1 MRLNYIL
8 SDLGIG
14 LKRNLSMTIAVVVTI
29 WVSLALFGS
38 ALLANSQVSLMK
50 GNWYDKIQISVFLC
64 TKDSGG
70 RGCSGA
76 EVTQEQKNRIQQ
88 VIQTNPDTAPDGVFS
103 EAKKEAFESFKK
115 LYKDSPIVSTVT
127 EDQMQESFRVKLKDP
142 QRYQNLVSA
151 VAGLPG
157 VDTVQDLRQYL
168 DPLFKA
174 LNGLQIGAIF
184 AAGLLLAAALM
195 QIFNTI
201 RLAAYARRREI
212 GIMRLVGA
220 SSWHIQLP
228 FVLGSMLAALI
239 SAVLSALGLAGF
251 MYFVVYGYL
260 RETLGQITTWVRW
273 QEAVTVVGWTTV
285 LALILALIPT
295 LVMTRKY
302 LDV

>member
-29 WVSLALFGS
+29 WVSLSLFGS
-38 ALLANSQVSLMK
+38 ALLAREQVDLMK

-76 EVTQEQKNRIQQ
+76 EVTAEQKNRIKN
-88 VIQTNPDTAPDGVFS
+88 VIESSPDTAPEGVFGETKQ
-103 EAKKEAFESFKK
+103 EAYDQFKK

-127 EDQMQESFRVKLKDP
+127 VDQMQESYRVKLKDP

-168 DPLFKA
+168 DPLFSA
-174 LNGLQIGAIF
+174 LNALRWGALV
-184 AAGLLLAAALM
+184 AAGLLLVAALM
-195 QIFNTI
+195 QISNTI

-220 SSWHIQLP
+220 SNFYIQLP
-228 FVLGSMLAALI
+228 FLLEAILAALI
-239 SAVLSALGLAGF
+239 GAVLACGTLWIGV
-251 MYFVVYGYL
+251 YFVVMQ
-260 RETLGQITTWVRW
+260 RAEETFRVW
-273 QEAVTVVGWTTV
+273 QWIGAAETFRA
-285 LALILALIPT
+285 T
-295 LVMTRKY
+295 LVMVVVGLVLAVVPTFLTTRKY
-302 LDV
+302 LKV

>member
-38 ALLANSQVSLMK
+38 ALLAQQQVELMK

-70 RGCSGA
+70 RGCSGT

-88 VIQTNPDTAPDGVFS
+88 VIQSNPDTAPDGVYS
-103 EAKKEAFESFKK
+103 ESKKEAFESFKK

-174 LNGLQIGAIF
+174 LNGLQVGALI

-220 SSWHIQLP
+220 SNFYIQLP
-228 FVLGSMLAALI
+228 FLLEAVLAALI
-239 SAVLSALGLAGF
+239 GAVLACGTLWLGVYL
-251 MYFVVYGYL
+251 VVMQ
-260 RETLGQITTWVRW
+260 RAEETFRVWQWVGTTETFRAMFYMV
-273 QEAVTVVGWTTV
+273 VVGV
-285 LALILALIPT
+285 ILAVIPT
-295 LVMTRKY
+295 FLTTRKY
-302 LDV
+302 LKV

>member
-1 MRLNYIL
+1 MRLNYVI

-29 WVSLALFGS
+29 WVSLSLFGS
-38 ALLANSQVSLMK
+38 ALLIHKQVDLMK

-76 EVTQEQKNRIQQ
+76 EVTSQQKDRIRE
-88 VIQTNPDTAPDGVFS
+88 VIESSPDTAPDGVFVES
-103 EAKKEAFESFKK
+103 KQEAYDNFKR

-127 EDQMQESFRVKLKDP
+127 VDQMQESFRVKLKDP
-142 QRYQNLVSA
+142 QRFENLVSA

-157 VDTVQDLRQYL
+157 VDTVQDLRKFL

-174 LNGLQIGAIF
+174 LNALEIGSYV
-184 AAGLLLAAALM
+184 AAALLLVAALM
-195 QIFNTI
+195 QIANTI

-220 SSWHIQLP
+220 SSFYIQLP
-228 FVLGSMLAALI
+228 FLLEAVLAALI
-239 SAVLSALGLAGF
+239 GAVLACATLWIAV
-251 MYFVVYGYL
+251 YIVVN
-260 RETLGQITTWVRW
+260 RFAKQTFQVWEWV
-273 QEAVTVVGWTTV
+273 QFSDAIQVTVYMVVVG
-285 LALILALIPT
+285 LILAVIPT
-295 LVMTRKY
+295 FLTTRRY
-302 LDV
+302 LKV

>member
-14 LKRNLSMTIAVVVTI
+14 LRRNLSMTIAVVVTI
-29 WVSLALFGS
+29 WVSLSLFGS
-38 ALLANSQVSLMK
+38 ALLAREQVDLMK

-70 RGCSGA
+70 RGCSGT
-76 EVTQEQKNRIQQ
+76 EVTTEQKNRIKQ
-88 VIQTNPDTAPDGVFS
+88 VIESNPDTAPEGVFGES
-103 EAKKEAFESFKK
+103 KKEAFEQFKK

-151 VAGLPG
+151 VSGLPG

-168 DPLFKA
+168 DPLFTA
-174 LNGLQIGAIF
+174 LNKLRWGALI
-184 AAGLLLAAALM
+184 AAGLLLVAALM
-195 QIFNTI
+195 QISNTI

-220 SSWHIQLP
+220 SNFYIQLP
-228 FVLGSMLAALI
+228 FLLEAILAALI
-239 SAVLSALGLAGF
+239 GAVLACGTLWLGV
-251 MYFVVYGYL
+251 YFLITKQAEETFRAWERVGAP
-260 RETLGQITTWVRW
+260 ETLRATLIMV
-273 QEAVTVVGWTTV
+273 VVGLV
-285 LALILALIPT
+285 LAIIPT
-295 LVMTRKY
+295 FLTTRKY
-302 LDV
+302 LKV

>member
-14 LKRNLSMTIAVVVTI
+14 LRRNLSMTIAVVVTI
-29 WVSLALFGS
+29 WVSLSLFGS
-38 ALLANSQVSLMK
+38 ALLAGSQVDLMK
-50 GNWYDKIQISVFLC
+50 GNWYDKIQISIFLC

-70 RGCSGA
+70 RGCSGT
-76 EVTQEQKNRIQQ
+76 EVTTEQKNRIKQ
-88 VIQTNPDTAPDGVFS
+88 VIESNPDTAPEGVFGES
-103 EAKKEAFESFKK
+103 KKEAFEQFKK

-168 DPLFKA
+168 DPLFNA
-174 LNGLQIGAIF
+174 LNKLQWGALI
-184 AAGLLLAAALM
+184 AAVLLLVAALM
-195 QIFNTI
+195 QISNTI

-220 SSWHIQLP
+220 SNFYIQLP
-228 FVLGSMLAALI
+228 FLLEAMLAALI
-239 SAVLSALGLAGF
+239 GAAFACGTLWLGVFFLVKKQAE
-251 MYFVVYGYL
+251 
-260 RETLGQITTWVRW
+260 ETFRVW
-273 QEAVTVVGWTTV
+273 QWIGAAETFQA
-285 LALILALIPT
+285 T
-295 LVMTRKY
+295 LVMVVAGLVLAIIPTFLTTRKY
-302 LDV
+302 LKV

>member
-29 WVSLALFGS
+29 WVSLSLFGS
-38 ALLANSQVSLMK
+38 ALLAHEQVNLMK

-70 RGCSGA
+70 RGCTGT
-76 EVTQEQKNRIQQ
+76 EVTQEQKSRIQHT
-88 VIQTNPDTAPDGVFS
+88 IESNPDTAPDGVFTES
-103 EAKKEAFESFKK
+103 KAQAFESFKK

-127 EDQMQESFRVKLKDP
+127 QDQMQESFRIRLKDP

-174 LNGLQIGAIF
+174 LNWLQVGSYLG
-184 AAGLLLAAALM
+184 AGLLLVAALM
-195 QIFNTI
+195 QIANTI

-220 SSWHIQLP
+220 SNFYIQLP
-228 FVLGSMLAALI
+228 FLLEAVLAAVIGAALACGTLWMIVYFMVMRQAQATFRVWQWVGASETFRVTLI
-239 SAVLSALGLAGF
+239 MVLVGL
-251 MYFVVYGYL
+251 
-260 RETLGQITTWVRW
+260 
-273 QEAVTVVGWTTV
+273 V
-285 LALILALIPT
+285 LAVIPT
-295 LVMTRKY
+295 FLTTRKY
-302 LDV
+302 LKV

>member
-29 WVSLALFGS
+29 WVSLSLFGS
-38 ALLANSQVSLMK
+38 ALLAREQVNLMK

-88 VIQTNPDTAPDGVFS
+88 VIESNPDTAPDGVFTES
-103 EAKKEAFESFKK
+103 KSQAFESFKK

-127 EDQMQESFRVKLKDP
+127 QDQMQESFRIRLKDP

-174 LNGLQIGAIF
+174 LNWLQVGSYF
-184 AAGLLLAAALM
+184 GAGLLLVAALM
-195 QIFNTI
+195 QIANTI

-220 SSWHIQLP
+220 SNFYIQLP
-228 FVLGSMLAALI
+228 FLLEAVLAAVIGAALACGTLWMIVYFMVMRQAQATFRVWQWVGASETFRVTLI
-239 SAVLSALGLAGF
+239 MVLVGL
-251 MYFVVYGYL
+251 
-260 RETLGQITTWVRW
+260 
-273 QEAVTVVGWTTV
+273 V
-285 LALILALIPT
+285 LAVIPT
-295 LVMTRKY
+295 FLTTRKY
-302 LDV
+302 LKV

>member
-29 WVSLALFGS
+29 WVSLSLFGS
-38 ALLANSQVSLMK
+38 ALLAHEQVNLMK

-76 EVTQEQKNRIQQ
+76 EVTKEQRNRIQQ

-103 EAKKEAFESFKK
+103 ESKKEAFASFKK

-127 EDQMQESFRVKLKDP
+127 QDQMQESFRVKLKDP

-174 LNGLQIGAIF
+174 LNWLQVGSYVG
-184 AAGLLLAAALM
+184 AGLLLAAALL

-201 RLAAYARRREI
+201 RLAAFARRREI

-220 SSWHIQLP
+220 SNFYIQLP
-228 FVLGSMLAALI
+228 FLLEAVLAALVG
-239 SAVLSALGLAGF
+239 AALACGTLWIGL
-251 MYFVVYGYL
+251 YLFVTRRAEGTFRVWQWVGAT
-260 RETLGQITTWVRW
+260 ETFRATLIMV
-273 QEAVTVVGWTTV
+273 VVG
-285 LALILALIPT
+285 LILAVIPT
-295 LVMTRKY
+295 FLTTRKY
-302 LDV
+302 LKV

>member
-29 WVSLALFGS
+29 WVSLSLFGS
-38 ALLANSQVSLMK
+38 ALLAREQVDLMK

-76 EVTQEQKNRIQQ
+76 EATQEQKNRIQQ
-88 VIQTNPDTAPDGVFS
+88 VITSNPDTAPDGVFS
-103 EAKKEAFESFKK
+103 ESKREAFDSFKK

-151 VAGLPG
+151 VSGLPG

-168 DPLFKA
+168 DPLFNA
-174 LNGLQIGAIF
+174 LNKLRWGALL
-184 AAGLLLAAALM
+184 AAGLLLVAALM
-195 QIFNTI
+195 QISNTI

-220 SSWHIQLP
+220 SNFYIQLP
-228 FVLGSMLAALI
+228 FLLEAILAALI
-239 SAVLSALGLAGF
+239 GAVLACGTLWLGVYFLVKKQAEETFRVWQWVGASETFQATLIMVIAG
-251 MYFVVYGYL
+251 
-260 RETLGQITTWVRW
+260 
-273 QEAVTVVGWTTV
+273 
-285 LALILALIPT
+285 LILAVVPT
-295 LVMTRKY
+295 FLTTRKY
-302 LDV
+302 LKV

>member
-29 WVSLALFGS
+29 WVSLSLFGS
-38 ALLANSQVSLMK
+38 ALLIHKQVDLMK
-50 GNWYDKIQISVFLC
+50 GNWYDKIQISVFMC

-76 EVTQEQKNRIQQ
+76 EVSSQQKDRIRE
-88 VIQTNPDTAPDGVFS
+88 VIESSPDTAPDGVFVETKQ
-103 EAKKEAFESFKK
+103 EAYDNFKR

-127 EDQMQESFRVKLKDP
+127 VDQMQESFRVKLKDP
-142 QRYQNLVSA
+142 QRFENLVSA

-157 VDTVQDLRQYL
+157 VDTVQDLRKFL

-174 LNGLQIGAIF
+174 LNALEIGSYV
-184 AAGLLLAAALM
+184 AAALLLVAALM
-195 QIFNTI
+195 QIANTI

-220 SSWHIQLP
+220 SSFYIQLP
-228 FVLGSMLAALI
+228 FLLEAVLAALI
-239 SAVLSALGLAGF
+239 GALLACVTLWIAVYIVVNRFAKQTFQVWEWVQFSDAL
-251 MYFVVYGYL
+251 
-260 RETLGQITTWVRW
+260 Q
-273 QEAVTVVGWTTV
+273 VTAYMVVVGLV
-285 LALILALIPT
+285 LAVIPT
-295 LVMTRKY
+295 FLTTRKY
-302 LDV
+302 LKV

>member
-29 WVSLALFGS
+29 WVSLSLFGS
-38 ALLANSQVSLMK
+38 ALLAREQVDLMK

-103 EAKKEAFESFKK
+103 ESKKEAFESFKK

-142 QRYQNLVSA
+142 QKYENLLSQVK
-151 VAGLPG
+151 GLKG
-157 VDTVQDLRQYL
+157 VDNIQDLREYL

-174 LNGLQIGAIF
+174 LNGLK
-184 AAGLLLAAALM
+184 
-195 QIFNTI
+195 
-201 RLAAYARRREI
+201 
-212 GIMRLVGA
+212 VGA
-220 SSWHIQLP
+220 L
-228 FVLGSMLAALI
+228 
-239 SAVLSALGLAGF
+239 
-251 MYFVVYGYL
+251 VVVN
-260 RETLGQITTWVRW
+260 Q
-273 QEAVTVVGWTTV
+273 
-285 LALILALIPT
+285 
-295 LVMTRKY
+295 
-302 LDV
+302 